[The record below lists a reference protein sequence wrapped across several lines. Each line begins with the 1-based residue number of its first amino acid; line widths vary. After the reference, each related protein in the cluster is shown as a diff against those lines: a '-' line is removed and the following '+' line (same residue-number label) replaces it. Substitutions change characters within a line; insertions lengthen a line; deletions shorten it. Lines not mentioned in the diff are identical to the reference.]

1 MSRTTDYVITLQEK
15 LSNVVT
21 LHDVLVLDIKYCG
34 ETGTDM
40 VVQDLFRQEKYNH
53 VMGGLKEVNL
63 DRFAFKFYNYSMQG
77 KCQIYFDVYAKDRLI
92 NNLGKLSEF
101 YDLPLTIKSVDS
113 RMDAVVLT
121 LEV

>member
-1 MSRTTDYVITLQEK
+1 MSRTTDYVITLQEE

>member
-1 MSRTTDYVITLQEK
+1 MSRTTDYVITLQEE

-92 NNLGKLSEF
+92 NNLGKLSKF